1 MGPIAINAQAT
12 AHHTHPGSYNLTTSK
27 PDIDRIVQE
36 LLDGE
41 LSKAQ
46 RIKRLRE
53 LAASGDDVPE
63 ELMDQ
68 ALRKLMER
76 ITE

>member
-1 MGPIAINAQAT
+1 
-12 AHHTHPGSYNLTTSK
+12 LTKSK
-27 PDIDRIVQE
+27 TDLDRIVQE

-53 LAASGDDVPE
+53 LAKSGDDVPE
-63 ELMDQ
+63 GLMDE

>member
-1 MGPIAINAQAT
+1 M
-12 AHHTHPGSYNLTTSK
+12 
-27 PDIDRIVQE
+27 
-36 LLDGE
+36 DGE

-53 LAASGDDVPE
+53 LATSGDEVPE
-63 ELMDQ
+63 ELIDE